1 MMSKNLSKFFIIYNE
16 LKKYNCNNFCN
27 NEIIKATKDLIK
39 YSKEE
44 YLDKS
49 EISNK
54 KFNNIQ
60 PIDEYFE
67 NKNLILKKTD
77 IFYPLK
83 MKLYLK
89 NKSIINLKQLIRQ
102 HNEKF
107 WECNGA

>member
-1 MMSKNLSKFFIIYNE
+1 MSKNLSKFFIIYNE

-54 KFNNIQ
+54 SFNNIQ

-67 NKNLILKKTD
+67 NKNLIFKKNRHLLPIED
-77 IFYPLK
+77 EIILEEQEY
-83 MKLYLK
+83 
-89 NKSIINLKQLIRQ
+89 NKFETINK
-102 HNEKF
+102 
-107 WECNGA
+107 AA